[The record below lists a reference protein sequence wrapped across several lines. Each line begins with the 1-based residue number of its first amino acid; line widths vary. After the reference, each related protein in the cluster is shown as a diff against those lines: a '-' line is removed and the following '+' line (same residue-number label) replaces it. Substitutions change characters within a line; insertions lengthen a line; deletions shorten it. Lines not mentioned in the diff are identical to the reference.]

1 MERLG
6 GRLLVKGSN
15 GRHKG
20 PINCGVPCE
29 DRLCMLAVVK
39 SFRNKDSKN
48 PGNMIARKQGNRR
61 GEAARVLVY
70 TRREGDG
77 TTTQGGHDDLDICV
91 LDRYLV
97 GRYGT

>member
-1 MERLG
+1 
-6 GRLLVKGSN
+6 VKGSN

-70 TRREGDG
+70 TRQEILG
-77 TTTQGGHDDLDICV
+77 GGHTVQSHEDNLRTWNSLRI
-91 LDRYLV
+91 
-97 GRYGT
+97 GGSS